1 MLFGSAVVVAILLAG
16 SAESRS
22 GLSPRRSQTHLW
34 LETDVRP
41 APLDLTPKPPVEL
54 KSAKACGASGLGVFL
69 PLPSDVLIGAAFQTF
84 RMSQTQRATQ
94 WVVALRF
101 RF

>member
-16 SAESRS
+16 SAESTSSSSRAT
-22 GLSPRRSQTHLW
+22 THLW
-34 LETDVRP
+34 LESEARP
-41 APLDLTPKPPVEL
+41 KPLDLTAKPPLEF
-54 KSAKACGASGLGVFL
+54 KSVKICGASGLGAFL
-69 PLPSDVLIGAAFQTF
+69 PIPGDFLIGAAFQTF

-94 WVVALRF
+94 FVVALRF